1 MKMDGRDSAE
11 NQIWEK
17 RDIMVIKEFEFK
29 SQENKIA
36 NSASSPEPKQKR
48 DIHLGMQ

>member
-1 MKMDGRDSAE
+1 MVKMDGRDSAE

-29 SQENKIA
+29 SHEDKIA
-36 NSASSPEPKQKR
+36 NSASSPSFNQRKKKT
-48 DIHLGMQ
+48 